1 MTVINTICEMQ
12 EFSKHLLAKGLKIGC
27 VPTMGYLH
35 EGHLNL
41 IEKAKQLTDCV
52 VTTLFVNPTQFGP
65 HEDFE
70 RYPRDFDRDCK
81 LAESAGSDILFA
93 PDILEMY
100 PIGFG
105 SNIIINNLTS
115 KFEGERRPGHFDGVA
130 LIVSKLFN
138 AVLPDIAVFGQ
149 KDFQQTLVIKQLTR
163 DLNFPVKIVIAS
175 TVRHSDG
182 LAMSS
187 RNTYL
192 TEELRGKA
200 TILFAALEEAL
211 KAIDGGCKE
220 RKVINAIMHKTLRT
234 VPEIRI
240 DYAAS
245 ALADNL
251 DEPDEFLAGDHIVL
265 LLACYLGKTR
275 LIDNAITSIPKRNFI
290 ETK

>member
-1 MTVINTICEMQ
+1 MQ
-12 EFSKHLLAKGLKIGC
+12 EFSRHLLAKGLKIGC

-35 EGHLNL
+35 DGHLNL

-70 RYPRDFDRDCK
+70 RYPRNFDRDCK

-93 PDILEMY
+93 HDILEMY
-100 PIGFG
+100 PIGF
-105 SNIIINNLTS
+105 STNIIINNLTK

-149 KDFQQTLVIKQLTR
+149 KDFQQTLVIKQLAN
-163 DLNFPVKIVIAS
+163 DLNFPVRIVIAP
-175 TVRHSDG
+175 TVRESDG

-192 TEELRGKA
+192 SEEHRNKA

-220 RKVINAIMHKTLRT
+220 RKIINAIMLKTLRT
-234 VPEIRI
+234 VPEIHI
-240 DYAAS
+240 DYAVS

-265 LLACYLGKTR
+265 LIACYLGKTR
-275 LIDNAITSIPKRNFI
+275 LIDNAITTIPKRNFVENI
-290 ETK
+290 